1 MGPAAIGDE
10 RLVTN
15 RTYDRIAPLYDLL
28 DWPYEQLW
36 RGRLRALMFEGL
48 KGRILDAGVGTGRN
62 IPHYPGGAEMIGI
75 DASTGMLEQ
84 ARRRADRLARPLQ
97 LLHADITRTDFP
109 DASFDAIV
117 STFVFCVL
125 DDDQQLPALREL
137 RRICK
142 PGGTIR
148 LLDYTLSTRPVT
160 KLMMRTLERM
170 SNRLFAARYDV
181 QTEVHVEPAGLVTV
195 ERRFVFGDMVRLLE
209 LRPAGP
215 GEAHPRRIASAAES
229 HPMLE
234 QPDGH
239 PAPAR

>member
-1 MGPAAIGDE
+1 M
-10 RLVTN
+10 TN

-28 DWPYEQLW
+28 DWPYEQVW
-36 RGRLRALMFEGL
+36 RGRLRARMFGGL
-48 KGRILDAGVGTGRN
+48 EGRILDAGVGTGRN
-62 IPHYPGGAEMIGI
+62 IPHYPAGPEVIGI
-75 DASTGMLEQ
+75 DASTGMLDQ
-84 ARRRADRLARPLQ
+84 ARRRADRLARPVQ
-97 LLHADITRTDFP
+97 LLHADITRTDFA

-125 DDDQQLPALREL
+125 DDDQQLPALLEL

-148 LLDYTLSTRPVT
+148 LLDYTLSSRPLT
-160 KLMMRTLERM
+160 KLTMRTLERM

-181 QTEVHVEPAGLVTV
+181 QTEIHVEPAGLITV

-209 LRPAGP
+209 LRPAAP
-215 GEAHPRRIASAAES
+215 GETPARRVGSAAEP